1 MQNTV
6 NYRGD
11 GRKGAPR
18 GPCPSFATSF
28 TCTDFPPF
36 NSTRS
41 NDSSFP
47 IFLQSRVEEFVFTSS
62 RIEER
67 ILPIYETG
75 CKRNVSFS
83 LIDWETNLIIWISIF
98 RRINSQSHTH
108 YWNDELERKERIGG
122 VPKILLFFSHSILQR
137 YSRLVFD
144 FEKVFL
150 RSKRWNEGQEDLFW
164 EKKRERFDSVERE
177 EETKFLGQDCRRI
190 QGTRQGYPRTTR
202 CNLMTLIAIVKT
214 NDERGNPV
222 KLGRGFQFPIWYAT
236 ATVIYF
242 PFEEKIRVY
251 NNKII
256 TKILRFSLLVLID
269 NKKIFLLSIDIFTT
283 RTHACLVK
291 RKYYNAM
298 SFSSLFIEA
307 WTWNN
312 TKPIALLPDSINLSR
327 WQA

>member
-1 MQNTV
+1 MNEIGGRGVRARDGKHGGGRERRTLLIIRWHRIHYPGRGTNGPGSSRNSLIQIPLGTHGPRAFCSFAAARAFPTVQNTV

-150 RSKRWNEGQEDLFW
+150 QPKRGTRRFVLREKERTIRFGRKGRGNEILGTRLPTHSRNSSRISAD
-164 EKKRERFDSVERE
+164 DSVQ
-177 EETKFLGQDCRRI
+177 FDD
-190 QGTRQGYPRTTR
+190 
-202 CNLMTLIAIVKT
+202 T
-214 NDERGNPV
+214 NCYR
-222 KLGRGFQFPIWYAT
+222 
-236 ATVIYF
+236 
-242 PFEEKIRVY
+242 
-251 NNKII
+251 
-256 TKILRFSLLVLID
+256 
-269 NKKIFLLSIDIFTT
+269 
-283 RTHACLVK
+283 
-291 RKYYNAM
+291 
-298 SFSSLFIEA
+298 
-307 WTWNN
+307 
-312 TKPIALLPDSINLSR
+312 
-327 WQA
+327 

>member
-1 MQNTV
+1 MNEIGGRGVRARDGKHGGGRERRTLLIIRWHRIHYPGRGTNGPGSSRNSLIQIPLGTHGPRAFCSFAAARAFPTVQNTV

-83 LIDWETNLIIWISIF
+83 LIDRETNLIIWISIF
-98 RRINSQSHTH
+98 RRINSRED
-108 YWNDELERKERIGG
+108 WWVL
-122 VPKILLFFSHSILQR
+122 KILLFFFHSFTFLYNDIRDWYSILKKYFCDQ
-137 YSRLVFD
+137 
-144 FEKVFL
+144 
-150 RSKRWNEGQEDLFW
+150 NEGQEDLFW

-190 QGTRQGYPRTTR
+190 QGTRQGYPRTTQ

-222 KLGRGFQFPIWYAT
+222 KLGRGFEFPIWYAI

-242 PFEEKIRVY
+242 PFEEKIR
-251 NNKII
+251 
-256 TKILRFSLLVLID
+256 
-269 NKKIFLLSIDIFTT
+269 T
-283 RTHACLVK
+283 RL
-291 RKYYNAM
+291 
-298 SFSSLFIEA
+298 
-307 WTWNN
+307 
-312 TKPIALLPDSINLSR
+312 
-327 WQA
+327 